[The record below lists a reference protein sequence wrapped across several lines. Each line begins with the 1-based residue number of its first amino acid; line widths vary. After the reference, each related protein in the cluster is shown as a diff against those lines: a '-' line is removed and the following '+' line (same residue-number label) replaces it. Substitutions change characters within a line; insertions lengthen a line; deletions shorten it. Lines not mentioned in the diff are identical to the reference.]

1 MSEENVEIVRGIH
14 DAWGVGDLSV
24 GGDDLD
30 PQVTF
35 IVRPPFP
42 EPATLVGPEAISH
55 YMHGFLK
62 QFKARSHTLKATRLR
77 ASGDTVLVD
86 VRQHAEGRA
95 SGAEGDLDFFVLYT
109 FRGRRIVRIESIL
122 DRDEALEAAGL
133 SE

>member
-1 MSEENVEIVRGIH
+1 MSEENVEIVRRIH

-30 PQVTF
+30 PEVTF

-42 EPATLVGPEAISH
+42 EPATLVGPKAISQ

-62 QFKARSHTLKATRLR
+62 QFKARSHTLEATRLR

-86 VRQHAEGRA
+86 VRQHAEGRT
-95 SGAEGDLDFFVLYT
+95 SGLEGDLDFFVLYT
-109 FRGRRIVRIESIL
+109 FRGKKIVRIESIL
-122 DRDEALEAAGL
+122 DPAEALEAAGL
-133 SE
+133 SG